1 MPEYVYRA
9 VTKKGQIVRNKVEE
23 SSKNNLIKKLKSND
37 LLPIEV
43 IQVSYKSKNSRV
55 AKKNI
60 IDIDDIMKT
69 ANSASVLQGREDNKT
84 SIKLKFYRQ
93 FQPIL
98 KPNTQEYE

>member
-84 SIKLKFYRQ
+84 SIREKINL
-93 FQPIL
+93 L
-98 KPNTQEYE
+98 L